1 VSPGPSLPAAGKAE
15 DLLLRGP
22 AGKIQALVA
31 VPAQSAAPSGFTVVC
46 HPHPLH
52 GGALTNKVAYTL
64 ASSALQHGLAAV
76 RFNFRGVGKS
86 EGAHDDGRGEADD
99 TLAVAEWISRQMP
112 GAKLVLAGFSFGAFV
127 ALKAAARAKPAL
139 LITIA
144 PPFKYFSEEPRP
156 PRPPRPAAPWLVV
169 HSTDDE
175 VVPYADTQAVLDD
188 YQPGPERVTLTGAG
202 HFFHGKLG
210 QLQAAVSDFIGRE
223 WPKLR

>member
-1 VSPGPSLPAAGKAE
+1 MSAAPSLPTAGTAE
-15 DLLLRGP
+15 ELLLRGP

-31 VPAQSAAPSGFTVVC
+31 VPAQAASPGGFAVVC

-64 ASSALQHGLAAV
+64 ASSALSHGLAAV

-86 EGAHDDGRGEADD
+86 EGAYDEGRGEVEDA
-99 TLAVAEWISRQMP
+99 LAVIEWMRARVP
-112 GAKLVLAGFSFGAFV
+112 GGRLLLAGFSFGAFV
-127 ALKAAARAKPAL
+127 SLRTAARAQPAL
-139 LITIA
+139 VVTIA
-144 PPFKYFSEEPRP
+144 PPFKYFASEPL
-156 PRPPRPAAPWLVV
+156 PPRPAAPWLVV

-175 VVPYADTQAVLDD
+175 VVPYADTQAVLER
-188 YQPGPERVTLTGAG
+188 YQPPPELVTLTGAG

-210 QLQAAVSDFIGRE
+210 QLQAAVSDFIARE